1 MSEIVIKAYDIGE
14 SIYVHVFGAYFGLAV
29 AQSLQGKK
37 EVESSNESSIY
48 HADIFSMIG
57 LILSLLL
64 ISVYFISINKLI

>member
-57 LILSLLL
+57 LID
-64 ISVYFISINKLI
+64 FIYITQLVFLFINKLI